1 MPLRHRYFRKD
12 ELTMAQDRITL
23 CKFYI
28 CKGECSKGRDSDH
41 NGYCQKCNKYEPRC
55 KVKIINRKKE
65 KLEKIRLRE
74 W

>member
-1 MPLRHRYFRKD
+1 
-12 ELTMAQDRITL
+12 MAHDRNTS

-41 NGYCQKCNKYEPRC
+41 NGYCQKCNKYGPRC
-55 KVKIINRKKE
+55 KAKRINRKKE
-65 KLEKIRLRE
+65 KLENIRLKE